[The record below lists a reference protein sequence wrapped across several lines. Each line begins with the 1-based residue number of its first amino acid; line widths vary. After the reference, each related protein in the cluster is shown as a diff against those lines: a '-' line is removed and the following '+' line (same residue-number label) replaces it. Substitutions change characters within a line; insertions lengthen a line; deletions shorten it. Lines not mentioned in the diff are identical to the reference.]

1 MSEEIRDE
9 MSFAEM
15 FAESEA
21 NLKPVF
27 AGKVVEGTVTSIT
40 PNEVQVDIGTKHT
53 GFVKVSEL
61 TDDPTA
67 KAEDLVKVGD
77 KLDLVV
83 EKVNDQEGVAYLI
96 SARRACFYFSTRSR
110 MSFLRAWKLSSKS
123 NSLVSTSTAS
133 SACFKGAVSR
143 WVSCQSRWRMSS
155 STVSYSAG

>member
-61 TDDPTA
+61 TDDPNA

-83 EKVNDQEGVAYLI
+83 EKVNDQEGVAYL
-96 SARRACFYFSTRSR
+96 SRKRLEAMKGLEEVRKARQRF
-110 MSFLRAWKLSSKS
+110 KS
-123 NSLVSTSTAS
+123 IA
-133 SACFKGAVSR
+133 K
-143 WVSCQSRWRMSS
+143 
-155 STVSYSAG
+155 